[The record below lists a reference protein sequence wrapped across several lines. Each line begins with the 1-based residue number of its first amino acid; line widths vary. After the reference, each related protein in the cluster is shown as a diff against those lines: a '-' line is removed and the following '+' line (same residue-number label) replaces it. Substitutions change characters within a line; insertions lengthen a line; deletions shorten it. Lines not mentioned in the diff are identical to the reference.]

1 MMSSGL
7 ALSMTVLPLLA
18 AAVLGEDENYEAVQI
33 LFATSS
39 GAGTILAFVMM
50 WTEKKKRDKD
60 EVDSDESTT
69 ESEMTKDSNT
79 GSS

>member
-18 AAVLGEDENYEAVQI
+18 AAVLGENENYEAAQT

-39 GAGTILAFVMM
+39 AIGTVLACGMM
-50 WTEKKKRDKD
+50 WTEMRTREDTSD
-60 EVDSDESTT
+60 HSEESDSEVTN
-69 ESEMTKDSNT
+69 DSNT
-79 GSS
+79 TQSR